1 MAEMHTSQSPR
12 GETRSFSEYD
22 MTRAFER
29 HGLTVI
35 LRLLTLLL
43 DLTGTLILC
52 PVSSGSSWS
61 YSTGYTYHPAQGT
74 LTCDSPCH

>member
-1 MAEMHTSQSPR
+1 MTEVHGSQSPR
-12 GETRSFSEYD
+12 GGTLSFCEYD
-22 MTRAFER
+22 VTGEFER
-29 HGLTVI
+29 AGLTVI
-35 LRLLTLLL
+35 FRLLTLLS

-61 YSTGYTYHPAQGT
+61 YSTGHTCHPAQGT